1 MPKTREELNRRRK
14 KILNILGSGIRVES
28 LGDLGDQLKVRG
40 FQVTKSSISRD
51 LKDLEIVRVDGRYQI
66 PAVDPDDKAL
76 QRMDDFIR
84 EVVPSG
90 PYLTVILCTSGAG
103 RAVAMALK
111 SQEWMEITGM
121 VADNDTVVVST
132 ANNYDQKLLLSRL
145 KRHFGPKLRV
155 RSKGGKAA
163 QSLQPQET
171 PGT

>member
-14 KILNILGSGIRVES
+14 EILNILGSGIRVES
-28 LGDLGDQLKVRG
+28 LDELGDQLKVRG

-51 LKDLEIVRVDGRYQI
+51 LKDLEIVRVDGHFQI
-66 PAVDPDDKAL
+66 PASDPEDKAL

-90 PYLTVILCTSGAG
+90 PYLTVILCTPGAG
-103 RAVAMALK
+103 RGVATVLK
-111 SQEWMEITGM
+111 SQEWMEITG
-121 VADNDTVVVST
+121 VVSDNETAVVST

-155 RSKGGKAA
+155 GSKGRKAA
-163 QSLQPQET
+163 QSLQPEET
-171 PGT
+171 PST